1 MEKSQARWTLTG
13 CRFSAI
19 ARGLRIASWL
29 RAPRTWEIES
39 HISGCPPSSAGSD
52 LNSGREVDANGFDF
66 SLFIVAG
73 SFTEQSIGRVV
84 SDEEDTLSF
93 VG

>member
-1 MEKSQARWTLTG
+1 ML
-13 CRFSAI
+13 F
-19 ARGLRIASWL
+19 
-29 RAPRTWEIES
+29 APRTCEIER
-39 HISGCPPSSAGSD
+39 HVFCFPPSSAGSD
-52 LNSGREVDANGFDF
+52 FNSGREVDANGFDF
-66 SLFIVAG
+66 SLFFVAG